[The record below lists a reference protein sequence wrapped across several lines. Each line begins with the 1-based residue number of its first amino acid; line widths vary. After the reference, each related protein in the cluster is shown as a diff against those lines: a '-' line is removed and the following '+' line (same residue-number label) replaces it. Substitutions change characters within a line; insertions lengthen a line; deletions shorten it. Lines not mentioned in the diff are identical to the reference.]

1 MEDQW
6 RIASYNPNWR
16 TLFIELG
23 SNLRNSLGNTALR
36 IDHIG
41 STSIEGIDAKP
52 IIDIQI
58 SVLDF
63 DDELSFKPHIEGLG
77 FELRTNNDDK
87 TKKYFREI
95 PGTRRTHIH
104 VRQAGSFGEQTTLL
118 FRDYLRRNSNDCTKY
133 VNEKHRL
140 MNLYKND
147 RPKYVEGK
155 GPIVW
160 EILNR
165 ASRWSQEVGW
175 RPGKTDL

>member
-1 MEDQW
+1 MNTSTLSETIAKIKNRVISKEQVMEDQW

-23 SNLRNSLGNTALR
+23 LNLRNSLGNTALR

-58 SVLDF
+58 SVLDI
-63 DDELSFKPHIEGLG
+63 DDELSFKPHIESLG

-104 VRQAGSFGEQTTLL
+104 VRQAGSFGEQATLL

-147 RPKYVEGK
+147 RPK
-155 GPIVW
+155 
-160 EILNR
+160 L
-165 ASRWSQEVGW
+165 
-175 RPGKTDL
+175 

>member
-1 MEDQW
+1 VEAVGHIDFG
-6 RIASYNPNWR
+6 R

-23 SNLRNSLGNTALR
+23 LNLRNSLGNTALR

-63 DDELSFKPHIEGLG
+63 DDELSFKPHIESLG

-104 VRQAGSFGEQTTLL
+104 VRQAGSFGEQATLL
-118 FRDYLRRNSNDCTKY
+118 FRDYLRKNSNDCTKY

-147 RPKYVEGK
+147 RPKYIEGK

-175 RPGKTDL
+175 KPGKTDL